1 MKNKRN
7 YYRVLHVQPDAPREI
22 IRSSY
27 RTLMQKMRMHPDL
40 GGDDWNA
47 SLLNEAYAVLTDTD
61 NRAAYDKTRPEA
73 KRGDSPG
80 DDKIV
85 ALSRIALTDIECMFC
100 GFARE
105 CAEELCADDLCER
118 CESPLYPL
126 EVSHME
132 ETDRRSI
139 SRVPNNHSIVFNT
152 HWPQASPSIGRADDV
167 SLNGIKFFSQTNLE
181 VGQII
186 KIDSPILKAVARIV
200 RCKLQGSQW
209 VTAAAFISLRF
220 ARTRGSFIAER
231 V

>member
-1 MKNKRN
+1 M
-7 YYRVLHVQPDAPREI
+7 QSDAPKEI

-61 NRAAYDKTRPEA
+61 NRAAYDKTRPFEKRSESSPDA
-73 KRGDSPG
+73 KS
-80 DDKIV
+80 V
-85 ALSRIALTDIECMFC
+85 ALRAIARSNTECMFC
-100 GFARE
+100 SRAHE
-105 CAEELCADDLCER
+105 YAEELCADDLCER

-126 EVSHME
+126 EVAQLE
-132 ETDRRSI
+132 EFDRRGI
-139 SRVPNNHSIVFNT
+139 SRVPNNHSIVLCT
-152 HWPQASPSIGRADDV
+152 RWPQAAPSIGRTDDI
-167 SLNGIKFFSQTNLE
+167 SLNGMKFFSQTNLE

-186 KIDSPILKAVARIV
+186 KIDSPMLKAVARIV
-200 RCKLQGSQW
+200 RCKHQGREW
-209 VTAAAFISLRF
+209 ITAAAFISLRF

>member
-1 MKNKRN
+1 M
-7 YYRVLHVQPDAPREI
+7 QPDAPKEI

-27 RTLMQKMRMHPDL
+27 RTLMQKIRMHPDL

-47 SLLNEAYAVLTDTD
+47 SLLNEAYAVLTNTD
-61 NRAAYDKTRPEA
+61 NRAAYDKTRT
-73 KRGDSPG
+73 DSKHNGSSG

-85 ALSRIALTDIECMFC
+85 ALSRVALADIECIFC

-105 CAEELCADDLCER
+105 CSEKLFADDLCER

-132 ETDRRSI
+132 ETGRRSI
-139 SRVPNNHSIVFNT
+139 SRVPNNHSIVFST

-167 SLNGIKFFSQTNLE
+167 SLNGVKFFSPMNLE

-186 KIDSPILKAVARIV
+186 KIDSTILKAVARIV
-200 RCKLQGSQW
+200 RCKLQDSQW
-209 VTAAAFISLRF
+209 VTAAAFITLRF
-220 ARTRGSFIAER
+220 STTRGTFIAER